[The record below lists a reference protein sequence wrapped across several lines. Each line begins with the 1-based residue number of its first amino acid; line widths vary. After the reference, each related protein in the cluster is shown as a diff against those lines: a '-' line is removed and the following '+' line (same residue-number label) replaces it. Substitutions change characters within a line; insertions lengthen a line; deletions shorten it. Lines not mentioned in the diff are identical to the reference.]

1 LLYAC
6 QLKRDARPMGTAGHT
21 PYMTVMLKALPL
33 AILLAVTAVA
43 CTPAT
48 PAPPRVA
55 VWQGET
61 SGMLFMRVIAEQPLR
76 DARLTAPDGR
86 KILAQRLSQ
95 PEAAP
100 ASSESWGRPSVGVGG
115 SAGSSG
121 GFGTGIGL
129 SFPVGGSGQRSG
141 GQATQVEFVLDPALL
156 ADYRTRPKDWLLELN
171 FGSQVTSLGA
181 PPLP

>member
-1 LLYAC
+1 
-6 QLKRDARPMGTAGHT
+6 MGTAGRQ
-21 PYMTVMLKALPL
+21 PYMTAMLRALTL
-33 AILLAVTAVA
+33 TILLAVTAVA

-61 SGMLFMRVIAEQPLR
+61 SGLLFMRVIAGQPLR

-95 PEAAP
+95 PEATP
-100 ASSESWGRPSVGVGG
+100 AGGESWGRPSVGIGG
-115 SAGSSG
+115 SAGSNG

-129 SFPVGGSGQRSG
+129 SFPISG
-141 GQATQVEFVLDPALL
+141 GQRGGGQAIQVDFALDPALL
-156 ADYRTRPKDWLLELN
+156 ADYRARPKDWLLELN
-171 FGSQVTSLGA
+171 FGSQITRVAA